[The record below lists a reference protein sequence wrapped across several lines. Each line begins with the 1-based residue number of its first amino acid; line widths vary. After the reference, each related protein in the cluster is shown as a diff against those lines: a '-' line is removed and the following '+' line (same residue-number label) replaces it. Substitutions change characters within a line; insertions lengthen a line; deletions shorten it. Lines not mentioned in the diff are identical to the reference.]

1 MTTLALIKIQQ
12 RMNELKGWSLEGDAI
27 SKEVKFNSFRE
38 AIDYVNK
45 IGEIAE
51 QNNHHPDILITYDT
65 VRLVLTTHHEN
76 GLTEK
81 DFEVAKMIDALQ

>member
-1 MTTLALIKIQQ
+1 
-12 RMNELKGWSLEGDAI
+12 MNELKGWSLEGDSI
-27 SKEVKFNSFRE
+27 SKEIKFASFRE

-45 IGEIAE
+45 ISEIAE
-51 QNNHHPDILITYDT
+51 QKNHHPDILITYDI

-81 DFEVAKMIDALQ
+81 DFEVAKMIDGLG